1 VPRSLLVSHSMKL
14 LVPALA
20 VLFFAGCTQ
29 TVYTHRNDFSPTPR
43 KGAWTDY
50 YRAVEKGEKPERP
63 PEK

>member
-1 VPRSLLVSHSMKL
+1 MKL
-14 LVPALA
+14 LFPALA

-29 TVYTHRNDFSPTPR
+29 TAYTHRNDFSPSQR

-50 YRAVEKGEKPERP
+50 YRALEKGEKPETP

>member
-1 VPRSLLVSHSMKL
+1 MKL

-20 VLFFAGCTQ
+20 ALFLSGCTQ
-29 TVYTHRNDFSPTPR
+29 TVYTHRKDFSPAQR

-50 YRAVEKGEKPERP
+50 YRAVEKGEKPQPP